1 MTRVVL
7 ASGNPGKL
15 RELAALLAP
24 LSLTLIPQGE
34 LGIPA
39 VPETEATFLANALLK
54 ARHAAGRAALPALAD
69 DSGLEVDALGGRPG
83 VHSARFAHPGASDGE
98 NLERL
103 LAELREVP
111 DAQRRA
117 RYQCVIVLVR
127 SAEDA
132 QPLIARGSWEGR
144 IASAPRGRGGFGY
157 DPVFVPE
164 GGVHTAAE
172 LDPAEKNGVSHRARA
187 ARELVA
193 MLRRDG
199 YIAAP

>member
-24 LSLTLIPQGE
+24 LSLTPVPQGE

-39 VPETEATFLANALLK
+39 VPETRATFLENALLK
-54 ARHAAGRAALPALAD
+54 ARHAAARAALPALAD

-83 VHSARFAHPGASDGE
+83 VKSARFAHPGASDEE

-103 LAELREVP
+103 LDELRGVP
-111 DAQRRA
+111 EGARRA
-117 RYQCVIVLVR
+117 RYQCVIVFAH
-127 SAEDA
+127 SAGDA
-132 QPLIARGSWEGR
+132 QPLVARGSWQGR

-164 GGVHTAAE
+164 GSARTAAE
-172 LDPAEKNGVSHRARA
+172 LDPAEKNAVSHRAQA
-187 ARELVA
+187 LRELVA
-193 MLRRDG
+193 MLRQDG
-199 YIAAP
+199 YIARP